1 MANGAII
8 ITWGTP
14 VRGREMQSLDVFGR
28 SLAYWDEKAK
38 EGKIHA
44 HHEYFAI
51 SGNATQRAGT
61 MVIEGELTE
70 LAQLMIDADNTRL
83 LGEAS
88 MIVDNLD
95 TCLCEANSEEAIT
108 QYVTVLNDMGLA
120 G

>member
-38 EGKIHA
+38 EGKIHG

-61 MVIEGELTE
+61 MVIDGDLGE
-70 LAQLMIDADNTRL
+70 LAQLMVDEENTRL
-83 LGEAS
+83 LAEAS

-95 TCLCEANSEEAIT
+95 TSLCEANSDEAIT
-108 QYVTVLNDMGLA
+108 DYVSVLNDMGLS
-120 G
+120 